1 MTRVRLPPLAFTASS
16 SKGKTAVFGTANWGS
31 NPWGA
36 TLQTITKGYVMEKNI
51 ILTAQY
57 DAANTKTT
65 VEIPWDSNITTLLQS
80 FYVLAMSMGYHHDS
94 WEDAI
99 LSAAE
104 EIKDKELDK
113 NNKPP
118 TYNLNDW

>member
-1 MTRVRLPPLAFTASS
+1 
-16 SKGKTAVFGTANWGS
+16 
-31 NPWGA
+31 
-36 TLQTITKGYVMEKNI
+36 MEKNI

-57 DAANTKTT
+57 DAANIKTT

-80 FYVLAMSMGYHHDS
+80 FYVLAMGMGYHHDS